1 MEYGIKI
8 DLTQL
13 KVGDKVAL
21 VGSDYFFNSNRSYPT
36 MDEIGIATIEKINKN
51 SIVVKGHKY
60 YQAYSMCQG
69 DKEWQNY
76 FRTYE
81 LDSFQDVYCEECY
94 SEHSYDAHQV
104 DGRYL
109 YLASEET
116 ARAIEEI
123 KKKNKERKEKAERE
137 ARLKEAKEKALDE
150 AISPYRDDFQKAAK
164 PLLEEIDKLDSQ
176 IKEFYKKFAKEFHER
191 ICKNCGSFDSCMWKL
206 DVDNGSYWIEP
217 KSKIN
222 GCQYFTKKG
231 W

>member
-51 SIVVKGHKY
+51 SIVVKGRKY

-69 DKEWQNY
+69 DKEWKNY
-76 FRTYE
+76 FRTSE
-81 LDSFQDVYCEECY
+81 IKFLDDIYCEECY
-94 SEHSYDAHQV
+94 SEHSYDTHQV
-104 DGRYL
+104 DGEYL
-109 YLASEET
+109 YLMSDEILE
-116 ARAIEEI
+116 AIKEI

-137 ARLKEAKEKALDE
+137 ARLKEAKEKALEE
-150 AISPYRDDFQKAAK
+150 AINPYRDDFQKVGK

-176 IKEFYKKFAKEFHER
+176 IEELSKEFAKEFHER
-191 ICKNCGSFDSCMWKL
+191 ICKNCGSFDSCIWKL
-206 DVDNGSYWIEP
+206 DVDNGSYWVEP

-222 GCQYFTKKG
+222 GCKYFTKKE